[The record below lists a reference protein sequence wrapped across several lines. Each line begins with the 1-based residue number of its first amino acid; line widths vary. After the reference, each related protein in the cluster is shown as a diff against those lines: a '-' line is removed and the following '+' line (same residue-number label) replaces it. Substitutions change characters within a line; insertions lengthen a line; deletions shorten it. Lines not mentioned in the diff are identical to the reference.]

1 MTQETTNWV
10 PGLIV
15 LAVGFIAAALYLL
28 LSRGKGA
35 PADARDG
42 VREDLERRYQGLI
55 EQLKELKADQHNL
68 SPERYEAERTRL
80 EQEAV
85 AALRARDAHQRQAP
99 VTPLDS
105 PAPAAAPA
113 SRSLLS
119 PQLQGAVWG
128 GCVVLFFVGLGYLIV
143 SEQRPREDGEATGRI
158 PPGMQASPQQQQP
171 EGGDDLAEAWE
182 RLKAD
187 STDLETASLLSH
199 ELIRRQQF
207 EQAALVTERGLAV
220 DPFHVE
226 LRVHRGVLQATR
238 GDLEGAEKELARL
251 VDTYPDAQEALLFLG
266 ALSMRKGDR
275 AKALEHFERFA
286 VEVPSGQHPPQL
298 LAAIAQLRQETG
310 R

>member
-1 MTQETTNWV
+1 MTQETTNWA

-15 LAVGFIAAALYLL
+15 LAVGFLTAALYLL
-28 LSRGKGA
+28 LSRRKGA
-35 PADARDG
+35 SGDTRDG

-68 SPERYEAERTRL
+68 SAERYEAERTRL

-85 AALRARDAHQRQAP
+85 AALRARDEHQRQVPTAP
-99 VTPLDS
+99 TGS

-113 SRSLLS
+113 SRSFLS
-119 PQLQGAVWG
+119 PQLQGALWG
-128 GCVVLFFVGLGYLIV
+128 GGVVLFFGVLAYMV
-143 SEQRPREDGEATGRI
+143 VAEQRPREDGEATGRT
-158 PPGMQASPQQQQP
+158 PPGMQASQQQQP
-171 EGGDDLAEAWE
+171 AGGDELAEAWE
-182 RLKAD
+182 RLKANPN
-187 STDLETASLLSH
+187 DLETASLLSH

-220 DPFHVE
+220 DPFNVE

-238 GDLEGAEKELARL
+238 GDMEGAEKELARL

-275 AKALEHFERFA
+275 PKALEHFERFA
-286 VEVPSGQHPPQL
+286 IEVPSEQHPPQL
-298 LAAIAQLRQETG
+298 LGAIAQLRQETG